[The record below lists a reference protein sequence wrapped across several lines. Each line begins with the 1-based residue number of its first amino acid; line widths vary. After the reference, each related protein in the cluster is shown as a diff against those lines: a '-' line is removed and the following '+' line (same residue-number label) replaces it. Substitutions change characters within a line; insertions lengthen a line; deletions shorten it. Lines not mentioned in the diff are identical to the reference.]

1 MYELTRRVYET
12 FGLQDDAEFTVF
24 GRPVIIS
31 GLAMRRAF
39 LENLERRCE
48 PICERYRTDYFDGE
62 AWFENFGD
70 TLDQY
75 RSAFDY
81 LMGEI
86 ADIICEVVGET
97 GIKVNLQ
104 DYHEGF
110 DFSGF
115 NTVIARYNALVAE
128 KNKYIRAHNKSTS
141 DFEAAYYSTSATFA
155 KNPNS
160 IRNDPETIELLLD
173 SVYSSMRIL
182 VYRTV
187 PSIINDQCGEFVLP
201 VGIPGLSTTNTF
213 LNQYLDMDDET
224 KASDSGLSTL
234 LLALEEEPTH
244 WLIYNELL
252 IFHSYPG
259 CGLKELYRYCNPNKT
274 GMNSVHWKLMKE
286 WLKTQEIY
294 PQEKAEHFVEM
305 FDELCERL
313 EIEREDCVPIFILR
327 TWMKY
332 GYWIGDIVHH
342 DLLYRLNERPYTI
355 LDVDDDDYINH
366 EELFEIAEHAFT
378 MIEDEQYLTTCEK
391 FRVNLLDIRD
401 DLLRMISEDGR
412 TVLGRV
418 FPSFEEAD
426 EIKKE
431 VNPFIKRYR
440 EELDFNDLGAVES
453 FINDIT
459 ASSYA
464 DLLRPLA
471 EKTNRIITL
480 GREIDA
486 FLAEV
491 KGRIYEG
498 RQLAVYDMMRGG
510 LLDHERVR
518 LEWRA
523 RTDIQD
529 WLDTIIDM
537 LLNVFGEQFET
548 LPEADARYFEIM
560 ENAWEYMAHLHE
572 KSNESAGFFKKM
584 GTAMVG
590 LTKKKL
596 EPDYLLA
603 TNNGTLP
610 LLPIAPNEKENV
622 QGYLQYIAD
631 VREQM
636 TMDYRRRYDP
646 GAIEACERM
655 AEIREMIYATFCE
668 ESMQF
673 VKECALVASF

>member
-1 MYELTRRVYET
+1 MNELTKRVYET
-12 FGLQDDAEFTVF
+12 YGLQDDAEFEVF
-24 GRPVIIS
+24 GLPVIIS
-31 GLAMRRAF
+31 GLALRRAF
-39 LENLERRCE
+39 LEDIERRCE

-75 RSAFDY
+75 KSAFY
-81 LMGEI
+81 HLMDEI
-86 ADIICEVVGET
+86 TDITSDVIGDVG
-97 GIKVNLQ
+97 IRVNLK

-128 KNKYIRAHNKSTS
+128 KNKYIRAHNNSTS
-141 DFEAAYYSTSATFA
+141 DFGAAYYSTSAALA
-155 KNPNS
+155 KDPNS

-173 SVYSSMRIL
+173 SFYSSMRIH

-187 PSIINDQCGEFVLP
+187 PMIINDQCGEHVLP
-201 VGIPGLSTTNTF
+201 VGIPGQTTNTF
-213 LNQYLDMDDET
+213 LEQYLDMDDET
-224 KASDSGLSTL
+224 KASDSGRSL
-234 LLALEEEPTH
+234 LLFALEEEPTH
-244 WLIYNELL
+244 WLIYNDLFV
-252 IFHSYPG
+252 FHAYPG
-259 CGLKELYRYCNPNKT
+259 CGLSELYRYCNPTKK
-274 GMNSVHWKLMKE
+274 GMNSIIWKLMKD
-286 WLKTQEIY
+286 WLGTQDLY
-294 PQEKAEHFVEM
+294 PQERAEHFIDV
-305 FDELCERL
+305 FDEHCERM
-313 EIEREDCVPIFILR
+313 EIEREDAVPAFILR

-332 GYWIGDIVHH
+332 GYWIYEIVHE

-355 LDVDDDDYINH
+355 LDEDDDETPTH
-366 EELFEIAEHAFT
+366 EILLEVLDESFQE
-378 MIEDEQYLTTCEK
+378 IEDEQYLTTCEK
-391 FRVNLLDIRD
+391 FRINILDIRD
-401 DLLRMISEDGR
+401 DLLRLVSEDGR
-412 TVLGRV
+412 TVLGRL
-418 FPSFEEAD
+418 FPTFEEAN

-431 VNPFIKRYR
+431 VKPFIDRYR
-440 EELDFNDLGAVES
+440 EELDFNDLAAVES
-453 FINDIT
+453 FMNDIAT
-459 ASSYA
+459 SPYA

-560 ENAWEYMAHLHE
+560 ENAWEYMAHLQE
-572 KSNESAGFFKKM
+572 KNNDNAGFFKKM

-596 EPDYLLA
+596 EPDFLLA

-622 QGYLQYIAD
+622 QGYLQYTAD
-631 VREQM
+631 ARAQM

-655 AEIREMIYATFCE
+655 AEIREMICATFCE

-673 VKECALVASF
+673 VKECAQEASF